1 MGRRWDGEERS
12 GARKTY
18 TGRSGEGWVKRGGAK
33 LPSLELIVISFDI
46 WFMYYE
52 LLSRSFNF
60 GLSIPLL
67 SNKG

>member
-1 MGRRWDGEERS
+1 MGRGWDGEGRG

-18 TGRSGEGWVKRGGAK
+18 TGRNGEEQVKGGGAK

-46 WFMYYE
+46 WFRYYE

-60 GLSIPLL
+60 RLSIPLL

>member
-1 MGRRWDGEERS
+1 MGRGW
-12 GARKTY
+12 ARKTY
-18 TGRSGEGWVKRGGAK
+18 TGRSGEGRVKGGGAK

-60 GLSIPLL
+60 RLSILLL
-67 SNKG
+67 SNNG